1 MQLDSQHHEHED
13 RQDDHQHRGIEYLLA
28 GNHVRR
34 VALPGF
40 NVNSD
45 CAQMPAPIAQS
56 STKKVRTEFA
66 DIVWF
71 KAPDL
76 PCSSV
81 FPARLPS
88 IAMTMPSVDVEKM
101 AHRTP
106 WNVLRFRTEK
116 RRVEKPTNE
125 RVERPAEC

>member
-34 VALPGF
+34 VALPGL
-40 NVNSD
+40 NVNGD
-45 CAQMPAPIAQS
+45 CAQMPAPIAQG

-81 FPARLPS
+81 FPVRLPS
-88 IAMTMPSVDVEKM
+88 IAMAMPSVYVEKM
-101 AHRTP
+101 AHRTLLESTSFP
-106 WNVLRFRTEK
+106 SAKDRCPKTDAWVCRTIN
-116 RRVEKPTNE
+116 T
-125 RVERPAEC
+125 